1 MGVVSANGV
10 KAWWS
15 SCGVPEI
22 GENFEGKKAE
32 GRLVAEGGGEK
43 VLQGVGKQPLQT
55 YLDRRQ
61 AKLAEWVVLWP
72 IFDVCKRET
81 GYERGGKIQV
91 PWWR

>member
-1 MGVVSANGV
+1 MRGNTGGAVVRSGDLGVVSANGV

-61 AKLAEWVVLWP
+61 AKLAEWFP
-72 IFDVCKRET
+72 A
-81 GYERGGKIQV
+81 
-91 PWWR
+91 